1 MRCRAVVCSVVLICV
16 LLSAVSGQEV
26 RVSDSAELRAT
37 LQHLTSGTT
46 VLLNPGVY
54 QGGLHLASV
63 TGTEDAPVVIQGADP
78 NAPPVF
84 RGSGEQAFHFADCS
98 HIVLRN
104 IRVEGF
110 PGNGIN
116 IDDGG
121 SYETP
126 AHHIT
131 LEDVTIMEIGPNG
144 NYDALKMSGVDHFR
158 VRNCRFEGWGG
169 SGIDM
174 VGCHHG
180 VVEDCVFVGREGFSQ
195 SNAIQLKGGT
205 EDVLV
210 QCCLFQNAG
219 QRSINLGGSTGLQ
232 FFRPQVRDYEAR
244 NITIAGNRFEGSVSP
259 IAWVTADGGYV
270 HHNTMVLPDK
280 WAMRILQ
287 ETADAQFQPCHGG
300 VFEDNLVFYD
310 SRVQVFVNVG
320 PGTSPETFVFRRN
333 AWCDVESDRR
343 PSLPVEEQNGVYLSG
358 VGAESYKR
366 FHTTTKNNPF

>member
-1 MRCRAVVCSVVLICV
+1 MRYRAVVCSVGLICV

-26 RVSDSAELRAT
+26 RVSDSTELRAA
-37 LQHLTSGTT
+37 LQHPTPGTT

-54 QGGLHLASV
+54 QGGLYLANV
-63 TGTEDAPVVIQGADP
+63 TGAEDAPVVIQGADP
-78 NAPPVF
+78 NAPPAF
-84 RGSGEQAFHFADCS
+84 RGGGGQAFHFADCS
-98 HIVLRN
+98 HVILRD

-110 PGNGIN
+110 PGNGID

-131 LEDVTIMEIGPNG
+131 LEAVTIVGIGPEG

-158 VRNCRFEGWGG
+158 VRNCYFEGWGG

-180 VVEDCVFVGREGFSQ
+180 VVEDCTFVGREGFSQ
-195 SNAIQLKGGT
+195 SNAVQLKGGT

-210 QCCLFQNAG
+210 QCCLFRNVG

-232 FFRPQVRDYEAR
+232 FFRPQVRDYETR
-244 NITIAGNRFEGSVSP
+244 SITIAGNRFEGSISP
-259 IAWVTADGGYV
+259 LAWVTADGGHV

-280 WAMRILQ
+280 WVLRILQ
-287 ETADAQFQPCHGG
+287 ETADARFQPCHGG

-320 PGTSPETFVFRRN
+320 PGTAPETFVFRRN
-333 AWCDVESDRR
+333 AWCDVEGSRK
-343 PSLPVEEQNGVYLSG
+343 PSLPVTEEGGVYLSN
-358 VGAESYKR
+358 VGAEAYER
-366 FHTTTKNNPF
+366 VQ

>member
-1 MRCRAVVCSVVLICV
+1 M
-16 LLSAVSGQEV
+16 
-26 RVSDSAELRAT
+26 
-37 LQHLTSGTT
+37 
-46 VLLNPGVY
+46 
-54 QGGLHLASV
+54 
-63 TGTEDAPVVIQGADP
+63 
-78 NAPPVF
+78 
-84 RGSGEQAFHFADCS
+84 
-98 HIVLRN
+98 
-104 IRVEGF
+104 
-110 PGNGIN
+110 
-116 IDDGG
+116 
-121 SYETP
+121 
-126 AHHIT
+126 
-131 LEDVTIMEIGPNG
+131 
-144 NYDALKMSGVDHFR
+144 
-158 VRNCRFEGWGG
+158 
-169 SGIDM
+169 
-174 VGCHHG
+174 
-180 VVEDCVFVGREGFSQ
+180 
-195 SNAIQLKGGT
+195 
-205 EDVLV
+205 
-210 QCCLFQNAG
+210 
-219 QRSINLGGSTGLQ
+219 
-232 FFRPQVRDYEAR
+232 RDYEAR